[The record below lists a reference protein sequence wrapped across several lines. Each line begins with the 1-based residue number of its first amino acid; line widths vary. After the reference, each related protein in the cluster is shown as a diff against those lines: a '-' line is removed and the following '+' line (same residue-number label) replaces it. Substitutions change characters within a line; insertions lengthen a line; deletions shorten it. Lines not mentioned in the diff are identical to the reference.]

1 MAENSFP
8 RRFVLAAAAIALV
21 VRLGFGLG
29 YWVNQD
35 LNRDE
40 VEYLSLA
47 RSLVAGHGFQYDEHV
62 KKGPVEPFGRAPGY
76 PVFLAL
82 VGGGTHYTETV
93 PVAVKIAQSIVG
105 AIGVVLIAVAAF
117 RMGGRNPAMAAAAMA
132 AIYPPLAWV
141 AGYAYSEAVF
151 WVAGLA
157 LALAVSRAFEQP
169 RTTIWKWAILC
180 GAITACAILLRA
192 ATLLYVPLVA
202 AWFLWKRQ
210 PIAALAFALSV
221 AVVLTPWT
229 IRNVEHYNRFVIVAS
244 DGGVTFWTGN
254 NPVAI
259 GEGDMA
265 ANPALKLANQELRA
279 RYPGLNEEQ
288 MEPVYYRESLGWIRS
303 HPLDWIALEFKKLF
317 YLVIPIGPSYTFA
330 HSTRYYMASVV
341 SVGMLVP
348 MAVLGLWRLG
358 PRRGRLVGMWLLTA
372 AAVAT
377 CLVFFPQE
385 RFRIPVI
392 DPALILCASG
402 LWLPG
407 RWALARNQAER
418 AAA

>member
-1 MAENSFP
+1 MAESRFP

-21 VRLGFGLG
+21 VRLAFGLG
-29 YWVNQD
+29 YWVNQN

-40 VEYLSLA
+40 VEYMSLA
-47 RSLVAGHGFQYDEHV
+47 RSLVAGQGFQYDESV
-62 KKGPVEPFGRAPGY
+62 KTGPVEPFGRAPGY
-76 PVFLAL
+76 PVFLAV
-82 VGGGTHYTETV
+82 VGGGADYTGTV
-93 PVAVKIAQSIVG
+93 PASVKVAQSVVG
-105 AIGVVLIAVAAF
+105 ALGVVLIAFAAF
-117 RMGGRNPAMAAAAMA
+117 RMGGRSPAMAAAAMTA
-132 AIYPPLAWV
+132 VYPPLAWV
-141 AGYAYSEAVF
+141 AGFAYSESIF

-157 LALAVSRAFEQP
+157 LALVVSRAFDEP
-169 RTTIWKWAILC
+169 RTTIWKWAVLC
-180 GAITACAILLRA
+180 GALTACAILLRA

-202 AWFLWKRQ
+202 VWFLWKRQ
-210 PIAALAFALSV
+210 PVAAVAFVLSL

-229 IRNVEHYNRFVIVAS
+229 IRNIAHHKRFVIVAS

-254 NPVAI
+254 NPIAI

-265 ANPALKLANQELRA
+265 ANPALKIANQELKA
-279 RYPGLNEEQ
+279 QHPGLNEEQ
-288 MEPVYYRESLGWIRS
+288 MEPVYYRESLDWIRA
-303 HPLDWIALEFKKLF
+303 HPLDWIALEFKKAF
-317 YLVIPIGPSYTFA
+317 YIVVPIGPSYTFA
-330 HSTRYYMASVV
+330 HSARYYVASVV
-341 SVGMLVP
+341 SVGLLVP
-348 MAVLGLWRLG
+348 MAAIGLWRLG
-358 PRRGRLVGMWLLTA
+358 DRRRRLVGMWLLAA

-407 RWALARNQAER
+407 RWALAKAKTER